1 MLILL
6 VGVLAAGCSD
16 SDDTPTEA
24 ALPKLISII
33 PKAGSVGGTAIVSGV
48 NFSET
53 IADNMVWLGEA
64 QAQITSASQNRLVI
78 TLPENVDGEY
88 TVRVSVKT
96 NTVEGLKFRY
106 AAAQVLSMAV
116 LQVMPS
122 SAYIGDEVLLIGQC
136 FGTNPADITVT
147 INNIPAEVK
156 SVTDTQIKII
166 VPDTEEEGSYMIRVV
181 KGDIAADSPVFTYL
195 HTARLNVTSLSPV
208 KGKAGMEITVTGEGF
223 DKTLANN
230 QVVING
236 KQAELV
242 RVADTQLTFIAPQ
255 NPTGEYPVLITAG
268 GRTVSN
274 LTFTYVDAIY
284 QVTTVAGSGTAA
296 LIDGQGTKSAFK
308 FPQGIVTAPDGS
320 YWIVDRGNN
329 AIRRMDADYN
339 VTTVAKSGSVTFSAP
354 WQGGFNAAG
363 EYFVANKALNNIIRI
378 AADGTCSVFETTET
392 FKSPMSVVFDAS
404 NNMYV
409 SDRDN
414 KAVKKFSPSGEV
426 TVYDMSSCASGPN
439 CVAVDKRGRIF
450 VGTGGTYRLHMF
462 DTDGTMSTV
471 IGTGTKPT
479 TATYTDGTPGDLT
492 SVPMGATVGMAFDAD
507 DNLYIADYTMHTVR
521 VLTPDADG
529 DYSKGTLK
537 TIAGTPG
544 VKGSA
549 DGTGGEATF
558 NCPSSVLAAGGTI
571 YVTDEQNNK
580 IRLITIVE

>member
-1 MLILL
+1 MKRIIF
-6 VGVLAAGCSD
+6 
-16 SDDTPTEA
+16 A
-24 ALPKLISII
+24 ALSLGALLAPAMLD
-33 PKAGSVGGTAIVSGV
+33 AQTVRRNMALYLNDGSVVRYAVNDITRIAFDVDSVSYTV
-48 NFSET
+48 ST
-53 IADNMVWLGEA
+53 IA
-64 QAQITSASQNRLVI
+64 
-78 TLPENVDGEY
+78 
-88 TVRVSVKT
+88 
-96 NTVEGLKFRY
+96 
-106 AAAQVLSMAV
+106 
-116 LQVMPS
+116 
-122 SAYIGDEVLLIGQC
+122 
-136 FGTNPADITVT
+136 GT
-147 INNIPAEVK
+147 
-156 SVTDTQIKII
+156 
-166 VPDTEEEGSYMIRVV
+166 GS
-181 KGDIAADSPVFTYL
+181 
-195 HTARLNVTSLSPV
+195 
-208 KGKAGMEITVTGEGF
+208 
-223 DKTLANN
+223 
-230 QVVING
+230 
-236 KQAELV
+236 
-242 RVADTQLTFIAPQ
+242 
-255 NPTGEYPVLITAG
+255 
-268 GRTVSN
+268 
-274 LTFTYVDAIY
+274 
-284 QVTTVAGSGTAA
+284 AA
-296 LIDGQGTKSAFK
+296 LTDGQGTAAAFK

-549 DGTGGEATF
+549 DGEGDEATF
-558 NCPSSVLAAGGTI
+558 NCPSSVLAAGDTI
-571 YVTDEQNNK
+571 YVTDEQSHK
-580 IRLITIVE
+580 IRVISINK